1 VDVRPFVLG
10 EGAEG
15 RQAASV
21 DNALEGAVLQDGPF
35 RNSMHDTDSI
45 RRDHPIADVAVASGL
60 QLRPMGGRLTGVC
73 PFHGD
78 TRPSLIV
85 YPPTQSYYCFGC
97 GAGGDVIDFV
107 ARLNKV
113 GFKEAVEML
122 CGASVQR
129 SNVGRL
135 RCVSEAPA
143 ADHEDVVRIVESA
156 VDFYHGALWRTPNA
170 LAYLRSRGVRE
181 ATIANCR
188 LGFGEPGLTGHLA
201 KRGTDLGVAR
211 SLGLLN
217 GNRECFAGRIII
229 PDIVGGRA
237 AWLTGRRLDE
247 REPRYL
253 NLRTEK
259 PILGLDHVKGD
270 AVILVEGPFDWL
282 TAVGWGFDAAALLGT
297 RVSERMLRQLDRFSQ
312 VYLAF
317 DNDEAGRDATRNLSD
332 VLGERAIP
340 VHLPPGVSDVSA
352 LAQEG
357 GRPAFISCILRA
369 ASVVRARVTPCNP
382 AAGRAA

>member
-1 VDVRPFVLG
+1 
-10 EGAEG
+10 
-15 RQAASV
+15 
-21 DNALEGAVLQDGPF
+21 
-35 RNSMHDTDSI
+35 MHDTDSI

-60 QLRPMGGRLTGVC
+60 QLRPMGGRLTGAC

-85 YPPTQSYYCFGC
+85 YPATQSYYCFGC

-107 ARLNKV
+107 ARLNKE

-122 CGASVQR
+122 CGTAMQPYNFTPFRSVAEVPSVDPGDAAR
-129 SNVGRL
+129 V
-135 RCVSEAPA
+135 VEA
-143 ADHEDVVRIVESA
+143 A
-156 VDFYHGALWRTPNA
+156 VDFYHGALWRTPKP

-188 LGFGEPGLTGHLA
+188 LGFGESGLTGRLA
-201 KRGTDLGVAR
+201 KRGMDLDVAR
-211 SLGLLN
+211 SLGLLKD
-217 GNRECFAGRIII
+217 NRECFAGRIII
-229 PDIVGGRA
+229 PDLIGDRA
-237 AWLTGRRLDE
+237 TWLTGRRLDE
-247 REPRYL
+247 RELRYL

-297 RVSERMLRQLDRFSQ
+297 RMSERVLRQFDRFTQ
-312 VYLAF
+312 VYLAL
-317 DNDEAGRDATRNLSD
+317 DNDDAGRDATRSLTE
-332 VLGERAIP
+332 VLGQRAIP
-340 VHLPPGVSDVSA
+340 IHLPPGVSDVSA

-357 GRPAFISCILRA
+357 GRQAFISCILRA
-369 ASVVRARVTPCNP
+369 ASDARARGAQCDP

>member
-1 VDVRPFVLG
+1 
-10 EGAEG
+10 
-15 RQAASV
+15 
-21 DNALEGAVLQDGPF
+21 
-35 RNSMHDTDSI
+35 MHDTDSI
-45 RRDHPIADVAVASGL
+45 RRDHPIADVVVASGL

-85 YPPTQSYYCFGC
+85 YPATQSYYCFGC

-113 GFKEAVEML
+113 GFKHAVEML
-122 CGASVQR
+122 CGATAQR
-129 SNVGRL
+129 YKLSPI

-143 ADHEDVVRIVESA
+143 VDPDDAARIVDST
-156 VDFYHGALWRTPNA
+156 VDFYHGALWQTPKA

-181 ATIANCR
+181 ATIRDCR
-188 LGFGEPGLTGHLA
+188 LGFGAPGLSTHLRA
-201 KRGTDLGVAR
+201 SGVDAGMAE
-211 SLGLLN
+211 SLGLLK

-229 PDIVGGRA
+229 PNIVGGRA
-237 AWLTGRRLDE
+237 TWLTGRRLDE

-259 PILGLDHVKGD
+259 PILGLDRVKED
-270 AVILVEGPFDWL
+270 AVVLVEGPFDWL
-282 TAVGWGFDAAALLGT
+282 MAVGWGFDTAALLGT
-297 RVSERMLRQLDRFSQ
+297 RMSERVVRQLDRFTRI
-312 VYLAF
+312 YLAL
-317 DNDEAGRDATRNLSD
+317 DNDDAGQAAMQDLTE

-340 VHLPPGVSDVSA
+340 AHLPPGVSDVSA

-369 ASVVRARVTPCNP
+369 ASDGHARQSTRDP
-382 AAGRAA
+382 AARRAA

>member
-1 VDVRPFVLG
+1 
-10 EGAEG
+10 
-15 RQAASV
+15 
-21 DNALEGAVLQDGPF
+21 
-35 RNSMHDTDSI
+35 MHDTDSI

-60 QLRPMGGRLTGVC
+60 QLRPMGGRLTGAC

-85 YPPTQSYYCFGC
+85 YPATQSYYCFGC

-122 CGASVQR
+122 CGTAMQPYNFTPFRSVAEVPSVDPGDAAR
-129 SNVGRL
+129 V
-135 RCVSEAPA
+135 VEA
-143 ADHEDVVRIVESA
+143 A
-156 VDFYHGALWRTPNA
+156 VDFYHGALWRTPKA
-170 LAYLRSRGVRE
+170 LAYLRLRGVRE
-181 ATIANCR
+181 ATIHGCR
-188 LGFGEPGLTGHLA
+188 LGFGAPGLSTHLMA
-201 KRGTDLGVAR
+201 SGVDPGLAE
-211 SLGLLN
+211 SLGLLK

-237 AWLTGRRLDE
+237 TWLTGRRLDE
-247 REPRYL
+247 REPSYL

-259 PILGLDHVKGD
+259 PILGLDRVKGD
-270 AVILVEGPFDWL
+270 AVVLVEGPFDWL

-297 RVSERMLRQLDRFSQ
+297 RVSERVLRQLDRFAQ
-312 VYLAF
+312 VYLAL
-317 DNDEAGRDATRNLSD
+317 DNDEAGQDATRNLTE
-332 VLGERAIP
+332 VLGHRAIP
-340 VHLPPGVSDVSA
+340 VPLPPDIADLSD
-352 LAQEG
+352 LAQQR

-369 ASVVRARVTPCNP
+369 ATEARDRQSSCDP

>member
-1 VDVRPFVLG
+1 
-10 EGAEG
+10 
-15 RQAASV
+15 
-21 DNALEGAVLQDGPF
+21 
-35 RNSMHDTDSI
+35 MHDTDSI
-45 RRDHPIADVAVASGL
+45 RRDHPIADVVVASGL

-85 YPPTQSYYCFGC
+85 YPATQSYYCFGC

-113 GFKEAVEML
+113 DFKHAVEML
-122 CGASVQR
+122 CGPAAQPY
-129 SNVGRL
+129 NVSRL

-143 ADHEDVVRIVESA
+143 VDHEAVVPIVEAA
-156 VDFYHGALWRTPNA
+156 VEFYHGAVWRTPKA

-181 ATIANCR
+181 ATIRDCR

-201 KRGTDLGVAR
+201 KKGADLDVAR
-211 SLGLLN
+211 AAGLLKDT
-217 GNRECFAGRIII
+217 RECFAGRFII

-237 AWLTGRRLDE
+237 VWLAGRRLDE

-259 PILGLDHVKGD
+259 PILGLDRVKGD
-270 AVILVEGPFDWL
+270 AVVLVEGPFDWL
-282 TAVGWGFDAAALLGT
+282 TAVDWGFDTAALLGT
-297 RVSERMLRQLDRFSQ
+297 RVSARVLRQLDRFAQ
-312 VYLAF
+312 VYLAL
-317 DNDEAGRDATRNLSD
+317 DNDDAGQAAMQDLTE
-332 VLGERAIP
+332 VLGQRSIP
-340 VHLPPGVSDVSA
+340 VHLPTGVSDVSA

-369 ASVVRARVTPCNP
+369 ASDARARQSTCDP

>member
-1 VDVRPFVLG
+1 
-10 EGAEG
+10 
-15 RQAASV
+15 
-21 DNALEGAVLQDGPF
+21 
-35 RNSMHDTDSI
+35 MHDTGSI
-45 RRDHPIADVAVASGL
+45 RRDHPIADVVVASGL

-78 TRPSLIV
+78 TRPSFTV
-85 YPPTQSYYCFGC
+85 YPATQSYYCFGC

-122 CGASVQR
+122 CGSAVQP
-129 SNVGRL
+129 SNLSRL
-135 RCVSEAPA
+135 RCVAEAPA
-143 ADHEDVVRIVESA
+143 VDHEDVVRIVASA
-156 VDFYHGALWRTPNA
+156 MDFYHGALWRTPKA

-181 ATIANCR
+181 ATIHDCR
-188 LGFGEPGLTGHLA
+188 LGFGAPGLSTHLVA
-201 KRGTDLGVAR
+201 SGIDLGPAE
-211 SLGLLN
+211 SLGLLK
-217 GNRECFAGRIII
+217 GNRECFVGRIII

-237 AWLTGRRLDE
+237 TWFTARRLDE

-259 PILGLDHVKGD
+259 PILGLNRVKGD
-270 AVILVEGPFDWL
+270 AVVLVEGPFDWL
-282 TAVGWGFDAAALLGT
+282 TAVGWGFDTAALLGT
-297 RVSERMLRQLDRFSQ
+297 RMSERVPRQLDRFSQ
-312 VYLAF
+312 VYLAL
-317 DNDEAGRDATRNLSD
+317 DNDEAGQAATRDLTE
-332 VLGERAIP
+332 VLGPRAIP
-340 VHLPPGVSDVSA
+340 VHLPVGVSDVSA

-369 ASVVRARVTPCNP
+369 ASDARARQSTYDP

>member
-1 VDVRPFVLG
+1 
-10 EGAEG
+10 
-15 RQAASV
+15 
-21 DNALEGAVLQDGPF
+21 
-35 RNSMHDTDSI
+35 MHDTDSI
-45 RRDHPIADVAVASGL
+45 RRDHPISDVVVASGL

-78 TRPSLIV
+78 TRPSFVV
-85 YPPTQSYYCFGC
+85 YPATQSYYCFGC

-113 GFKEAVEML
+113 GFKEAVEVL
-122 CGASVQR
+122 CGLAVPSPTVSR
-129 SNVGRL
+129 VH
-135 RCVSEAPA
+135 CVAETPA
-143 ADHEDVVRIVESA
+143 IDPDDAARVFQAA
-156 VDFYHGALWRTPNA
+156 VDFYHGALWRTPKA

-181 ATIANCR
+181 STIVNCR
-188 LGFGEPGLTGHLA
+188 LGFGESGLAGHLA
-201 KRGTDLGVAR
+201 KRGTDVDVAR
-211 SLGLLN
+211 SLGLLK
-217 GNRECFAGRIII
+217 GKKECFAGRVII

-237 AWLTGRRLDE
+237 TWLTGRRLDE

-259 PILGLDHVKGD
+259 PILGLDRVKGD
-270 AVILVEGPFDWL
+270 AVVLVEGPFDWL

-297 RVSERMLRQLDRFSQ
+297 RASERMRRQLDRFSQ
-312 VYLAF
+312 VYLAL
-317 DNDEAGRDATRNLSD
+317 DNDDAGRAAMQDLTE
-332 VLGERAIP
+332 VLGPRAIP
-340 VHLPPGVSDVSA
+340 VHLPAGVCDVSA

-369 ASVVRARVTPCNP
+369 ASHARARGAQCDP